1 MKKFFVSILAILYS
15 YYSIGATI
23 HEHYCMG
30 ELVDISLFGAGDEKC
45 AKCGMEKHSEN
56 NDCCKD
62 VQVTL
67 NSSEDHIFSLYVYL
81 SHSNFEVISPVFFAD
96 FNETYLDKIAATW
109 NASSAH
115 APPLKYIPIYIQ
127 VQNFR
132 I

>member
-1 MKKFFVSILAILYS
+1 MRRVFVSILAILYS
-15 YYSIGATI
+15 YYTIGATI

-30 ELVDISLFGAGDEKC
+30 ELVDISLFGIGDEKC

-62 VQVTL
+62 VQVVIK
-67 NSSEDHIFSLYVYL
+67 SSEDHIFSPHVQL
-81 SHSNFEVISPVFFAD
+81 SQSIFEIIPPVSFTEFSEIYY
-96 FNETYLDKIAATW
+96 NKIAITC
-109 NASSAH
+109 NASAAH
-115 APPLKYIPIYIQ
+115 APPVRHVPIYIH